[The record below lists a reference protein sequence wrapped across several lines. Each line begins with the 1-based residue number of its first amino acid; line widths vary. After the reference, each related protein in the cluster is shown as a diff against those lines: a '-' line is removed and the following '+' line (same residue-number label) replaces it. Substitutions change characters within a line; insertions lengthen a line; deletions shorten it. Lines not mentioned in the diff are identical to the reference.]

1 MNLMNEQTISLQNL
15 ATTAQGTLLAPEDFQ
30 QKLIANIGQTLQ
42 RPNRPPC
49 LLRAPTGS
57 GKTFMLTRVL
67 ANVGSNTPVVWFW
80 FVPFV
85 NLVAQTLD
93 AIKTNAPELTPV
105 TLALGRNQEPEA
117 AQVLIATTQSVARAQ
132 WRTKGYD
139 ADGDDDTRTVAQ
151 WVALARVRKYKI
163 GMVVDEAH
171 IALDKGTEFG
181 KFAQWLD
188 ADYLL
193 LATATPKDARLN
205 QFLESAGKD
214 AVESFAVS
222 RDDVVNARL
231 NKRYIETVI
240 YELGPSLQSVADL
253 QRTVL
258 RQAWLRHQRIS
269 QRLAANG
276 VALTPLLLVQV
287 ANGDKTVEEAE
298 QILVSLCK
306 VHPEKIAKHSADA
319 PDPVMMAAL
328 AANQSKEVLIF
339 KQSAGTGFDAPRA
352 FVLAST
358 KLVSDADF
366 ATQFIGRVMRVAKQV
381 RTTFP
386 DKAIALPEELD
397 TACVYL
403 ADARDQRGF
412 AVAVQ
417 GMGQLKSELEGQTEK
432 LVIRQ
437 TANGTTVIT
446 NRTTPQVPL
455 TYEHNQPATEHK
467 PADAAQ
473 QTTATPSTS
482 GPQPDMFANSLD
494 DVALD
499 LYQPTTPA
507 TSTVAKPATPRT
519 QAELVSHLASHE
531 ISLYIKRSHL
541 PNVPQAFQAERK
553 PPVFKLDAM
562 VKTVAARLD
571 ISAELAD
578 TAIRAARDQL
588 KDQERRTELTKDKT
602 HTEQVRIVT
611 DRNALA
617 REASQLLRNG
627 LPQAESEDVRLIIQ
641 VLTER
646 LRPLVV
652 AKLEEADAEASAD
665 ETTRMARDAAHW
677 VAKQRVPALAEA
689 MHAEIAKLAET
700 FTAQPLPD
708 AMLFAAELPLSKA
721 DRNLYGVFPPT
732 KEDMAQLEQKM
743 LLENRQLL
751 RPGEWALDEKSLR
764 TAAYDHTLAMNTLET
779 DFACALDRSDFVRW
793 WHRNPEGKPYS
804 VRLVR
809 GEHKNH
815 FYPDFVICLEHYPG
829 DEPLIRLIETKQDVK
844 DAARKAKHTPT
855 FYGKVLFLTQDGGT
869 MKWVNDDGTLGDV
882 VDLEHN
888 MPAVQ
893 NWLRQTRPAAE
904 S

>member
-1 MNLMNEQTISLQNL
+1 MMPMNEQTLSLQHL

-30 QKLIANIGQTLQ
+30 QTLINAIGSALQ

-57 GKTFMLTRVL
+57 GKTFMLTQVL
-67 ANVGSNTPVVWFW
+67 AHVSSQAPVVWFW

-93 AIKTNAPELTPV
+93 AIKTNTPALTPV
-105 TLALGRNQEPEA
+105 TLTLGRNQDPAA

-132 WRTKGYD
+132 WRSKGYN

-151 WVALARVRKYKI
+151 WVSLARARQLKI

-181 KFAQWLD
+181 KFAQWLE

-205 QFLESAGKD
+205 QFLESAGKE

-222 RDDVVNARL
+222 RDDVVKARL

-240 YELGPSLQSVADL
+240 YELGPSLQNIADL

-258 RQAWLRHQRIS
+258 RQAWLRHQFIR
-269 QRLAANG
+269 QALANAG

-298 QILVSLCK
+298 QILMQLCH

-366 ATQFIGRVMRVAKQV
+366 ATQFIGRVMRVAQQV
-381 RTTFP
+381 RQTFP
-386 DKAIALPEELD
+386 DRQLALPVDLD

-412 AVAVQ
+412 AVAVH

-437 TANGTTVIT
+437 TASGATIIT
-446 NRTTPQVPL
+446 NRTTPQAPL
-455 TYEHNQPATEHK
+455 TYDSSQ
-467 PADAAQ
+467 Q
-473 QTTATPSTS
+473 QT
-482 GPQPDMFANSLD
+482 N
-494 DVALD
+494 
-499 LYQPTTPA
+499 QPTTPA
-507 TSTVAKPATPRT
+507 TSATPATPATSGPQQDMFDDSDSGAQLDVYQPASQLAAAQAKPAAPRT

-531 ISLYIKRSHL
+531 IRLYPKRADL
-541 PNVPQAFQAERK
+541 PNVPQALQAERK
-553 PPVFKLDAM
+553 PPVYKLDAM

-571 ISAELAD
+571 IPTALSD

-588 KDQERRTELTKDKT
+588 KDKERRTELTTDKT
-602 HTEQVRIVT
+602 HTAEVRIVT

-617 REASQLLRNG
+617 REAQLLLLRG
-627 LPQAESEDVRLIIQ
+627 LPQAEQEDVRLIIQ

-646 LRPLVV
+646 LRPQVV
-652 AKLEEADAEASAD
+652 AKLEEADTPLD
-665 ETTRMARDAAHW
+665 ETATTRIARDAAHW
-677 VAKQRVPALAEA
+677 VAKQRVSELAEA
-689 MHAEIAKLAET
+689 MHAEIAKMAESY
-700 FTAQPLPD
+700 TAQPLPD
-708 AMLFAAELPLSKA
+708 AMLFAAELPLAKA
-721 DRNLYGVFPPT
+721 DRNLYGVFPPA
-732 KEDMAQLEQKM
+732 KENMAELDKMM

-751 RPGEWALDEKSLR
+751 RQGEWALDVPLR
-764 TAAYDHTLAMNTLET
+764 TAAYDHTLAMNKLEM
-779 DFACALDRSDFVRW
+779 DFAQALDRSSFVRW

-829 DEPLIRLIETKQDVK
+829 DEPLIRLIETKQDTK
-844 DAARKAKHTPT
+844 DAARKAKHTPA
-855 FYGKVLFLTQDGGT
+855 FYGKVLFLTQDGST
-869 MKWVNDDGTLGDV
+869 LKWINNDGTLGDV
-882 VDLEHN
+882 VDLDQN

-893 NWLRQTRPAAE
+893 AWLLKTRPQQE
-904 S
+904 N